1 MKRICV
7 ALAYASLV
15 ILMASAQEKVQR
27 PEHASK
33 DLKHYLDV
41 VAGSNLF
48 LPLGWAQ
55 EEKKTSYALSA
66 AMSDRAI
73 IEEIG
78 GGESY
83 YVSEGDIFADE
94 IKVVDIDEQVVKLD
108 RSGEYIELR
117 LGEGTGGERGGDG
130 RSRPGGER
138 DQRPGRGGKPEGG
151 FRPGGPGD
159 LRSGYAPQPGTM
171 EKHGFKIE
179 GVPENVKV
187 RIGNPEVI
195 KPGQDV
201 RFRVLSID
209 GVPHGEIRLEEAPAE
224 VRSDRIVI
232 IRK

>member
-1 MKRICV
+1 
-7 ALAYASLV
+7 
-15 ILMASAQEKVQR
+15 MASAQEKVQR

-41 VAGSNLF
+41 VAGNNLF

-83 YVSEGDIFADE
+83 YVSEGDTFADG

-108 RSGEYIELR
+108 RSGEYMELR
-117 LGEGTGGERGGDG
+117 LGEGTGGERRGDR

-138 DQRPGRGGKPEGG
+138 EQRPGRGGRPESS
-151 FRPGGPGD
+151 FHPGGPGD
-159 LRSGYAPQPGTM
+159 LRSGYATQLETM
-171 EKHGFKIE
+171 GKHGFKIE
-179 GVPENVKV
+179 GLPENVKV
-187 RIGNPEVI
+187 HIGDPGVI
-195 KPGQDV
+195 KPGQNV

-209 GVPHGEIRLEEAPAE
+209 GVPRGQIRLGEAPAE
-224 VRSDRIVI
+224 VKSDSIVI
-232 IRK
+232 IKE